1 MVSDTTAGMANFG
14 RVLLDNFDYISVIS
28 KRLEKTS

>member
-1 MVSDTTAGMANFG
+1 MVSDTTAGMTNFS
-14 RVLLDNFDYISVIS
+14 RVLLDNFDDIAEIS